1 MSKKKYSDKD
11 IIKGVIALDSKV
23 YEYLDEIYRQ
33 ELIRYVH
40 RNSGS
45 TEDGEEHYQDVI
57 FEMYLNIDKGRY
69 SPNTSRTFHQY
80 FWLIAKRRW
89 LDKLRKMGKTVRTDE
104 LNELVMQIT
113 DKDESEEIAQDIYNK
128 MMLLINKYLKRLTDE
143 EREYI
148 NLYYNASKSL
158 NFIADY
164 FGKSYGYVQQK
175 LHKIREKLRR
185 MVKDDPEFGL
195 LFT

>member
-1 MSKKKYSDKD
+1 MSNNNYNDKD
-11 IIKGVIALDSKV
+11 IIKGIITLDPTI

-33 ELIRYVH
+33 EVIRHLH

-57 FEMYLNIDKGRY
+57 FEIYLDIDEGRY
-69 SPNTSRTFHQY
+69 DSNLPRTFHQY

-89 LDKLRKMGKTVRTDE
+89 IDKLRKRKNTIHTNQLD
-104 LNELVMQIT
+104 ELVMQIA
-113 DKDESEEIAQDIYNK
+113 DKNETEEIDKHIYHK
-128 MMLLINKYLKRLTDE
+128 LTLLINKYLPQLTDE

-148 NLYYNASKSL
+148 TLYYDASKSL
-158 NFIADY
+158 KFIAHY

-185 MVKDDPEFGL
+185 MIKDDPEFRM